1 MALAFWE
8 IILIGIAIGIVV
20 WFIMKWRG
28 ISIAESMREG
38 GGGDGGW

>member
-8 IILIGIAIGIVV
+8 IGVIGIGVGLVV
-20 WFIMKWRG
+20 WFIMKSRG
-28 ISIAESMREG
+28 MSIADSMREG